1 MGRLILIA
9 GVSRSGKSSLAKDL
23 CSRLKKAVHLDQD
36 QFVKS
41 ESEIPLI
48 RDRVDWETPESI
60 NWPNWRRAIQ
70 QGLRAHDYV
79 IAEGIFAFADL
90 GLIKEASI
98 TILLELEQDE
108 FTARRKRE
116 TRWGEEPNWF
126 IQHVWNSHLL
136 HHNPHNIQPSLSIS
150 VHTEAD
156 LSRVIKLLQSN

>member
-48 RDRVDWETPESI
+48 QDRVDWETPESI
-60 NWPNWRRAIQ
+60 NWPNWRQAIQ
-70 QGLRAHDYV
+70 QGLRVQNYV
-79 IAEGIFAFADL
+79 IAEGIFALSDL
-90 GLIKEASI
+90 SLVQQASV

-108 FTARRKRE
+108 FKTRRQQE
-116 TRWGEEPNWF
+116 TRWGEEPDWF
-126 IQHVWNSHLL
+126 IQHVWDSHLL
-136 HHNPHNIQPSLSIS
+136 HHNPHHIQPDFSLAHYNPTDIN
-150 VHTEAD
+150 
-156 LSRVIKLLQSN
+156 RVIRLLQSN